1 MSCWGFCRKKK
12 LLPFLFRSL
21 PHPGTWA
28 SSASPHTCA
37 ALSASKSI
45 AWCTVAA
52 KRARSPIPMPMLLA
66 WCKISRHDWLV
77 SRLGLEPKLLR
88 IWYDHIISFLQFIFF
103 VTCLYPH
110 PAPSHQTLQKI
121 TSNNLGTG
129 DSFEARNEDFFLP
142 SELNEFGSRKE
153 IAVMCTCSKSI
164 MAGMRLWTWI

>member
-21 PHPGTWA
+21 GRPIPDVFHIEFCQGQSQWRA
-28 SSASPHTCA
+28 
-37 ALSASKSI
+37 
-45 AWCTVAA
+45 VAA

-88 IWYDHIISFLQFIFF
+88 IWYDHIILFLQFIFF

-121 TSNNLGTG
+121 TSKNLGTG
-129 DSFEARNEDFFLP
+129 DSFEGRNEDLFLP

-153 IAVMCTCSKSI
+153 IAVMCTSSETT
-164 MAGMRLWTWI
+164 MAGMRLWT